1 MMGAARHG
9 EQQVSTGIHARR
21 DPAANLEILA
31 RTRVRGSV
39 VVNQRQGPSGFGR
52 RRREAAELSRQPE
65 AHAAFM
71 FWVRVVVTVVGF
83 CGS

>member
-39 VVNQRQGPSGFGR
+39 VVNQRQDHPGSAGAAARLANCPGSQKLTPPS
-52 RRREAAELSRQPE
+52 S
-65 AHAAFM
+65 
-71 FWVRVVVTVVGF
+71 VRAPPSDRG
-83 CGS
+83 